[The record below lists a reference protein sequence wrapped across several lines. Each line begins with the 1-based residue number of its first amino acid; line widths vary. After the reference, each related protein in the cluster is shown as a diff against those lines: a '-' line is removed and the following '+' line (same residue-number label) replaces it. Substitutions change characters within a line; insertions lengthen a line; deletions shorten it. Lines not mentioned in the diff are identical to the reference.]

1 MSAIS
6 PAVDLVE
13 GRPVVSSLQ
22 VAEHFG
28 KFHKNVVRKIES
40 LDLPD
45 DFRRLNFEP
54 TSRSVPGPN
63 GTSRKEVMYNLT
75 RDGFTIL
82 AMGFTGKKAMQ
93 WKIRFIE
100 AFNAMEQ
107 ALAESGHGQKALPV
121 AADPFTPTIFEACLL
136 RLIID
141 WLALFN
147 DNMEHFAG
155 KRYLSPKHK
164 LELSEMLKGRRQFTL
179 ANFAALAD
187 LVGMETDTVIKQA
200 IKEAHVLSIMEP
212 NVDVHAML
220 ADAWSQFNQRTK
232 RPRLSGGH

>member
-1 MSAIS
+1 MSAVS
-6 PAVDLVE
+6 PTVDLVE

-22 VAEHFG
+22 VAEFFG
-28 KFHKNVVRKIES
+28 KLHKNVVRKIEALEVPS
-40 LDLPD
+40 
-45 DFRRLNFEP
+45 DFNALNFEP
-54 TSRSVPGPN
+54 VDYLDGK
-63 GTSRKEVMYNLT
+63 GEVRQAYNLT

-121 AADPFTPTIFEACLL
+121 AAEPFTPTIFEACLL

-187 LVGMETDTVIKQA
+187 LVGMETDAVIKQA

-220 ADAWSQFNQRTK
+220 ADAWNQFNLRTK

>member
-6 PAVDLVE
+6 PTVDLVE

-22 VAEHFG
+22 VAEFFG
-28 KFHKNVVRKIES
+28 KRHKDVLRKI
-40 LDLPD
+40 DLLEIPPE
-45 DFRRLNFEP
+45 FNERNFAPVEYED
-54 TSRSVPGPN
+54 GK
-63 GTSRKEVMYNLT
+63 GEVRPAYNLT

-100 AFNAMEQ
+100 AFSAMEQ
-107 ALAESGHGQKALPV
+107 VLAESGHGQKALP
-121 AADPFTPTIFEACLL
+121 ALAEPFTPTIFEACLL

-164 LELSEMLKGRRQFTL
+164 LELSEMLKGRRPFTL

-187 LVGMETDTVIKQA
+187 LVGMETDAVIKQV

-212 NVDVHAML
+212 NIDVHAML
-220 ADAWSQFNQRTK
+220 ADAWNQFNLRTK
-232 RPRLSGGH
+232 RPRLTS